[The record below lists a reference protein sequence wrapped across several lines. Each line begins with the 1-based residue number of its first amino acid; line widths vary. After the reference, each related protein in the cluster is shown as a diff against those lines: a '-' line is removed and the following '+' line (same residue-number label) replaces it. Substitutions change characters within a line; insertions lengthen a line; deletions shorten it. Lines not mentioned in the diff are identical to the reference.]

1 MASNDKSREKLGRM
15 IEDEVTSMFEQIL
28 DYAQVACPTS
38 DTYKVLRSKI
48 LRVGNNCIR
57 TLRNNIKHYDVEF
70 KALTEDVIEI
80 SRVKK

>member
-15 IEDEVTSMFEQIL
+15 IEDEVTIMFEQIL